1 VKDGNKSLFYDTYAL
16 CAIAL
21 AEQSYKEF
29 SQGIDIQTS
38 LMNLYELYY
47 ILIKEGHEETAERIF
62 NQLLSSCISIT
73 PDILKSS
80 AKFRKGNIKLK
91 LSYIDC
97 LGYTIAKNIGIKF
110 LTGDEGFRDLD
121 NVLFIK

>member
-1 VKDGNKSLFYDTYAL
+1 MNHVKDGNKSLFYDTYAL

-47 ILIKEGHEETAERIF
+47 ILIKEGHEETAEKTVYCAASSSRPIPPDAPSGRPF
-62 NQLLSSCISIT
+62 LSPSLHIGRV
-73 PDILKSS
+73 SS
-80 AKFRKGNIKLK
+80 DSF
-91 LSYIDC
+91 LSFY
-97 LGYTIAKNIGIKF
+97 
-110 LTGDEGFRDLD
+110 
-121 NVLFIK
+121 